1 MTDYYKVYM
10 QKEGDGTPLKETIA
24 AFGMYCMSIPMSV
37 GDGIKAL
44 SERSWAG
51 EDVLYSCVPG
61 RLSLEAYTIK
71 IKFGYKGAKYGANPK
86 LKEFV
91 DYLTGADGSGVY
103 MKLYCDY
110 TGIGRRHV
118 RLTKLPGEAELVR
131 NGDEGDILVA
141 EFEFKADD
149 PVTSIST
156 ITNNKGII
164 TRLG

>member
-10 QKEGDGTPLKETIA
+10 QKEGDGAPLKETIA

-51 EDVLYSCVPG
+51 EDGLDTYVPG

-103 MKLYCDY
+103 MKLYCD
-110 TGIGRRHV
+110 
-118 RLTKLPGEAELVR
+118 
-131 NGDEGDILVA
+131 
-141 EFEFKADD
+141 
-149 PVTSIST
+149 
-156 ITNNKGII
+156 
-164 TRLG
+164 

>member
-1 MTDYYKVYM
+1 M
-10 QKEGDGTPLKETIA
+10 KETIA

-51 EDVLYSCVPG
+51 EDGLDTYVPG

-71 IKFGYKGAKYGANPK
+71 IKFGFKGAKYGANPK

-118 RLTKLPGEAELVR
+118 RLTKLPGEADLVR

-149 PVTSIST
+149 PVTSIYT